1 MQHLLPGRAPSISVS
16 KSKVNG
22 TEAKVGGKT
31 EWAVWQWL
39 RMIQKVHVAGA
50 GRGSSYPDLRLELFE
65 TLLPSLEVEMSS
77 SKCAQAQVRRTRW
90 VIKSFLRAK

>member
-1 MQHLLPGRAPSISVS
+1 MQ
-16 KSKVNG
+16 G
-22 TEAKVGGKT
+22 TEKSSGSVARLGGKT
-31 EWAVWQWL
+31 EWTVWQWL

-65 TLLPSLEVEMSS
+65 MLPPSLEVEMSS
-77 SKCAQAQVRRTRW
+77 SKCTQVQARRTRW